1 MTSIAGPSSVSR
13 RLTRPSLGLGVLALG
28 VAAIAVPT
36 LVENLHQSWAS
47 EQGQAGPIVLALG
60 LWLVVRRWP
69 EMRAA
74 GRPGSIPL
82 GAAAGLVLGAAY
94 VLGRVADQFL
104 VESYAVYG
112 LALVALYLLVGWP
125 GLRKGWFPLLYLV
138 FALPAPYTLTWTL
151 TSHLRLWITQAAVAL
166 FQTLGFSIVRD
177 GLNIFVDQ
185 YELAVKEACSGMNSL
200 ISLSAIGLIYLHIR
214 RAPPP
219 WYIALFA
226 VPIVGFAI
234 LGNFARVAILILLTR
249 GFGDAV
255 AQGFLHQTAGLATFA
270 VALLGVMGLDA
281 IAAPFLLSSRRS
293 ARP

>member
-1 MTSIAGPSSVSR
+1 MTSIAGAPSAPRTWARPSVSQ
-13 RLTRPSLGLGVLALG
+13 GVLALG
-28 VAAIAVPT
+28 VAAVAIPT

-60 LWLVVRRWP
+60 LWLVARRWSA
-69 EMRAA
+69 MRAA

-82 GAAAGLVLGAAY
+82 AAAAGAVLAAIY
-94 VLGRVADQFL
+94 VIGRIADQFL

-112 LALVALYLLVGWP
+112 LALTAIYLLVGLE

-138 FALPAPYTLTWTL
+138 FALPAPYTLTWTM
-151 TSHLRLWITQAAVAL
+151 TSHLRLWITQAAVVL
-166 FQTLGFSIVRD
+166 FQGLGFSIVRD

-219 WYIALFA
+219 WYIVLFA

-234 LGNFARVAILILLTR
+234 LGNFARVAILILLTHS
-249 GFGDAV
+249 FGDAV
-255 AQGFLHQTAGLATFA
+255 AQGYLHQSAGLATFA

-281 IAAPFLLSSRRS
+281 VLAPWLLKSHKGVAA
-293 ARP
+293 